1 MKRMNLFCIGLLA
14 TLVPSLLPA
23 RIPVIKV
30 AGEKQTQASAV
41 TLQRMDIDVEMFGNV
56 AVTTMTVA
64 FHNHSARILEGE
76 LIFPMPEGVTVSR
89 YAIDISGKMREAVP
103 VSKVKATEVFESI
116 EHRQI
121 DPGLLERIEGNHFRT
136 RIYPLPAGGERTV
149 RISYEE
155 TLPLAGDRSMQYHLP
170 LDCPQAIPAFSLR
183 MKVYQSVQ
191 RPQWIEQ
198 PDSSLAFTEDNRIY
212 AASMQKSH
220 FRPSRAL
227 TVRLPKS
234 ADLPESIMQKN
245 RDGSYCFLL
254 NTILPDSDRPKTWS
268 NRIGIIW
275 DNSLSGLQRDRTKEW
290 ELLDKIIR
298 QKQNLTVEVGLLNI
312 RFVKAKTFTVRNG
325 NWAELKSFLQ
335 NVVYDGGTDFSQ
347 LQAAGFSAEE
357 YLFFS
362 DGLSTFGPHAVSIR
376 WPVHCISSS
385 SKADFSSLKAL
396 CNQTGGK
403 FVNLAGASA
412 EDAFRLLNR
421 HRLRFLGIE
430 EKELVSEVYP
440 SMPVETD
447 GHLSVAGIIRGDSKE
462 LTLLFGYDRKAELR
476 RKVKLEYKMNDV
488 NVSRVWAQKKIAE
501 MDVHYGQNKE
511 DNERLGRQFGIV
523 TRHTS
528 LLVLESAADYARYEI
543 EPPVELRSEYDR
555 LVKERRVQKEVR
567 VNNLLERAVGCV
579 NELKTWWET
588 DFKAEKPYPVP
599 EEESEFEE
607 VVIAYSQVTED
618 RVISEQETVHE
629 AYEND
634 AVIASENPAPSRAE
648 RMAARRQRVATE
660 RGPAPAFPG
669 QTGAAPPSAVIR
681 LPNIRNDHAWMPQ
694 IAAAADP
701 YATYLS
707 LRETYVE
714 TPAFF
719 LDVASFFFGKRQ
731 HETGLLVLSCL
742 ADLDLEN
749 ADLFKTLAYKLKEHG
764 EYARE
769 LFVTQ
774 KIREWRPMDPQSHR
788 DYALALQDNGRYREA
803 LDCLY
808 GILNASYSPEAANR
822 DNGIE
827 EILVCEI
834 NNLISRHRSKLKTD
848 NMDPRLI
855 AGLPVNIRVV
865 INWNRND
872 TDIDLWVI
880 DPNGEKCFYGHKQT
894 SIGGRLSNDFT
905 RGYGPEQFLLKKAIN
920 GTYQVKTHFFGER
933 QLTLSGPTTIMGEIY
948 LYYSDGQQERKVIT
962 FQNDKKATEKNEE
975 VLIGEFVFT
984 GEDKQAEL

>member
-1 MKRMNLFCIGLLA
+1 
-14 TLVPSLLPA
+14 
-23 RIPVIKV
+23 
-30 AGEKQTQASAV
+30 
-41 TLQRMDIDVEMFGNV
+41 
-56 AVTTMTVA
+56 
-64 FHNHSARILEGE
+64 
-76 LIFPMPEGVTVSR
+76 
-89 YAIDISGKMREAVP
+89 
-103 VSKVKATEVFESI
+103 
-116 EHRQI
+116 
-121 DPGLLERIEGNHFRT
+121 
-136 RIYPLPAGGERTV
+136 
-149 RISYEE
+149 
-155 TLPLAGDRSMQYHLP
+155 
-170 LDCPQAIPAFSLR
+170 
-183 MKVYQSVQ
+183 
-191 RPQWIEQ
+191 
-198 PDSSLAFTEDNRIY
+198 
-212 AASMQKSH
+212 
-220 FRPSRAL
+220 
-227 TVRLPKS
+227 
-234 ADLPESIMQKN
+234 
-245 RDGSYCFLL
+245 
-254 NTILPDSDRPKTWS
+254 
-268 NRIGIIW
+268 
-275 DNSLSGLQRDRTKEW
+275 
-290 ELLDKIIR
+290 
-298 QKQNLTVEVGLLNI
+298 
-312 RFVKAKTFTVRNG
+312 
-325 NWAELKSFLQ
+325 
-335 NVVYDGGTDFSQ
+335 
-347 LQAAGFSAEE
+347 
-357 YLFFS
+357 
-362 DGLSTFGPHAVSIR
+362 
-376 WPVHCISSS
+376 
-385 SKADFSSLKAL
+385 
-396 CNQTGGK
+396 
-403 FVNLAGASA
+403 
-412 EDAFRLLNR
+412 
-421 HRLRFLGIE
+421 
-430 EKELVSEVYP
+430 
-440 SMPVETD
+440 
-447 GHLSVAGIIRGDSKE
+447 
-462 LTLLFGYDRKAELR
+462 
-476 RKVKLEYKMNDV
+476 
-488 NVSRVWAQKKIAE
+488 
-501 MDVHYGQNKE
+501 
-511 DNERLGRQFGIV
+511 
-523 TRHTS
+523 
-528 LLVLESAADYARYEI
+528 
-543 EPPVELRSEYDR
+543 
-555 LVKERRVQKEVR
+555 
-567 VNNLLERAVGCV
+567 
-579 NELKTWWET
+579 
-588 DFKAEKPYPVP
+588 
-599 EEESEFEE
+599 
-607 VVIAYSQVTED
+607 
-618 RVISEQETVHE
+618 
-629 AYEND
+629 
-634 AVIASENPAPSRAE
+634 
-648 RMAARRQRVATE
+648 
-660 RGPAPAFPG
+660 
-669 QTGAAPPSAVIR
+669 
-681 LPNIRNDHAWMPQ
+681 MPQ